1 MWVLLIFLIIVV
13 GVWLAFGRKAAG
25 KTILVTI
32 LVAFVGFVV
41 LIIWLMNAYPSN
53 NAPTQSN
60 TTYNTPSP
68 IANTPTQS
76 VNTNENTVPIY
87 TNTAGEFYLTIPRG
101 NNSTCTWT
109 WVAGSAAIPYSQTT
123 YALAG
128 QQHMITIAGVEGSTV
143 DDFKV
148 TCVDDFGDQ
157 YVGVPSQ

>member
-1 MWVLLIFLIIVV
+1 MWALLIFLIIIV

-25 KTILVTI
+25 KTILITI
-32 LVAFVGFVV
+32 LVAFVGFVI

-53 NAPTQSN
+53 NAPIQSN
-60 TTYNTPSP
+60 VTPNVSSP
-68 IANTPTQS
+68 NINTPT
-76 VNTNENTVPIY
+76 VNANENTVPIY
-87 TNTAGEFYLTIPRG
+87 TNIAGSFYLTIPRG
-101 NNSTCTWT
+101 NKSTCTWT
-109 WVAGSAAIPYSQTT
+109 WVAGSGAIPYSQTT

-128 QQHMITIAGVEGSTV
+128 QQHTITIPGVEGSTV